1 MPASAEVKKVDIKI
15 TASAEEAVAQVKRLN
30 GEMERLNASKDR
42 SASKSGKAGKRG
54 ADAANKE
61 AKAVKDTAKSYS
73 LLRERLKSA
82 SAGFKTLMASVGR
95 IAMYRLLRTAIKELT
110 QAFRE
115 GRDNLYQWSKI
126 NDGVFARSMDKLAS
140 STLYLKN
147 VLGTAIA
154 PIIQNVIEPA
164 IYRLAD
170 LIAAVVNMINQFKA
184 AAMGQSTYTR
194 AVRGMKEY
202 ATATG
207 GAAKELRRLLL
218 GFDEINRLDDN
229 RGGGGGASADYGGMF
244 ENAPVGEAFKQGFL
258 GDLAITFG
266 NVFFNWDNL
275 DGYDIAQKAITGI
288 GGLVGAGLGFVIGG
302 TPGAIIGSLVGIALG
317 LTFATLQDAKN
328 GTGGVDKQ
336 TLFEKLR
343 PALVGIFGVGAAIV
357 VGALAAS
364 GPGALVGLTIGATI
378 GIKMLFERFVQG
390 TKGLSKE
397 ELYNKMSFALGAIL
411 GAGAIGG
418 LIGLALGNAPGAL
431 IGMTIG
437 VAISLL
443 ISSVNFLDPDGKI
456 EKANNIAKE
465 ISGTNAEAIDLNTL
479 NASSTRKGGGRG
491 LVGFGAAYASG
502 GYPSVG
508 SYFLAGE
515 AGAEFVGNINGR
527 TGVVNSDQMADAVAS
542 GNAPVVSAIG
552 QAVAIL
558 TESMRGL
565 PAPVVNIG
573 DKQVYRA
580 AERGKR
586 VAGSNYVS
594 VV

>member
-30 GEMERLNASKDR
+30 GAMEKLNAERAK
-42 SASKSGKAGKRG
+42 ATGEATGAGKKG

-82 SAGFKTLMASVGR
+82 SAGFKTLMASIGR

-184 AAMGQSTYTR
+184 AAMGQSTYTK

-266 NVFFNWDNL
+266 NVFFDWDNL
-275 DGYDIAQKAITGI
+275 DGHDIAQKAITGI

-317 LTFATLQDAKN
+317 LTFATLLDTK
-328 GTGGVDKQ
+328 GTPLSSGSAFK
-336 TLFEKLR
+336 
-343 PALVGIFGVGAAIV
+343 ALLPGLAVLLGAAILGTIV
-357 VGALAAS
+357 MSPMAGALIGFTIAA
-364 GPGALVGLTIGATI
+364 AIGLSLL
-378 GIKMLFERFVQG
+378 GIFKADG
-390 TKGLSKE
+390 KKLSKE
-397 ELYNKMSFALGAIL
+397 DIYNGMRSALSTMFVLGLA
-411 GAGAIGG
+411 GAGIGG
-418 LIGLALGNAPGAL
+418 LILGPTGAL
-431 IGMTIG
+431 IGLTLG
-437 VAISLL
+437 VALSLL
-443 ISSVNFLDPDGKI
+443 ITSVAWKDDP
-456 EKANNIAKE
+456 EVVAAKA
-465 ISGTNAEAIDLNTL
+465 TL
-479 NASSTRKGGGRG
+479 NDVKKNQEVGWNALTYGGNTSELSIRG
-491 LVGFGAAYASG
+491 ARVGGFASG